1 MDYRCD
7 VCGQRAFL
15 ALKKEIQEFRRD
27 VFLARTDFDR
37 EFMEALKV
45 LGNKASPGGYS
56 VNALSHKGC
65 EFDPCLRIL
74 FKIQKSKSFCK
85 WR

>member
-15 ALKKEIQEFRRD
+15 TLKKETQEFRQD
-27 VFLARTDFDR
+27 VFLAQTDFDR

-45 LGNKASPGGYS
+45 LRDKA
-56 VNALSHKGC
+56 ALAQLSHGG
-65 EFDPCLRIL
+65 
-74 FKIQKSKSFCK
+74 
-85 WR
+85 

>member
-15 ALKKEIQEFRRD
+15 ALNKEIQEFRQD
-27 VFLARTDFDR
+27 VFLAQTDFDR

-45 LGNKASPGGYS
+45 LRDKA
-56 VNALSHKGC
+56 ALAQLSHGG
-65 EFDPCLRIL
+65 
-74 FKIQKSKSFCK
+74 
-85 WR
+85 